1 MMSDLVRKTKHT
13 LLEGVIMKKILLST
27 LVASLLM
34 TGVNAK
40 ETAAKDA
47 TVKQVNT
54 IAVNNAKSEAKS
66 NQASL
71 VKEAIHSLKEAHDA
85 LVALEKKDAK
95 LATSKLESAL
105 GKLEVIL
112 AAKDAPKLLPI
123 DNVMIVNEF
132 VGTSKEIETILN
144 QVKVL
149 LNKNKIQ
156 EARALMLP
164 LQSEIDITVVSLPL
178 VTYPDALKL
187 AAKYVHSNELDKA
200 HEVLVTALSTFTRVT
215 EIVPIPLLKATDLI
229 VASSVIAKED
239 KTRAIAY
246 LDAASESLNV
256 AEKLGYVSK
265 STTTYKA
272 LHEQIDTVK
281 KEIEGP
287 NKAEKIFAKLKES
300 LKEFKEKVFSE
311 KSDTKKNEKE

>member
-1 MMSDLVRKTKHT
+1 MILDLVRETKQT

-27 LVASLLM
+27 LVASLLI

-54 IAVNNAKSEAKS
+54 IAVNNATSEAKT
-66 NQASL
+66 NQAAL
-71 VKEAIHSLKEAHDA
+71 VQEALNSLKEAHDA

-123 DNVMIVNEF
+123 DNAIVVNEF

-144 QVKVL
+144 HVRVL

-156 EARALMLP
+156 EARALMIP

-200 HEVLVTALSTFTRVT
+200 QEVLVTALSTFAKVT
-215 EIVPIPLLKATDLI
+215 EVLPIPLLKATDLI

-272 LHEQIDTVK
+272 LHEQIDAVK

-311 KSDTKKNEKE
+311 KNDTNK

>member
-1 MMSDLVRKTKHT
+1 
-13 LLEGVIMKKILLST
+13 MKKIILST
-27 LVASLLM
+27 IVASLLM
-34 TGVNAK
+34 AGVNAK
-40 ETAAKDA
+40 EVAAKDA
-47 TVKQVNT
+47 TVKQVNK
-54 IAVNNAKSEAKS
+54 IAVNNAKAEAKN
-66 NQASL
+66 NQTAL

-123 DNVMIVNEF
+123 DNVVVVNEF
-132 VGTSKEIETILN
+132 VGTSKDIEIILN
-144 QVKVL
+144 KVRVL

-178 VTYPDALKL
+178 ATYPDALKL
-187 AAKYVHSNELDKA
+187 VAKYVHSNELDKA
-200 HEVLVTALSTFTRVT
+200 KEVLVTALSTFTRVT
-215 EIVPIPLLKATDLI
+215 EILPIPLLKATDLI
-229 VASSVIAKED
+229 MASSEIAKED
-239 KTRAIAY
+239 KTRAIEY
-246 LDAASESLNV
+246 LDAASESLNI

-265 STTTYKA
+265 STTTYKS
-272 LHEQIDTVK
+272 LHEQIDAVK

-287 NKAEKIFAKLKES
+287 NKAEKIFEKLKES
-300 LKEFKEKVFSE
+300 LKEFKEKIFSE
-311 KSDTKKNEKE
+311 KSDTKNNEGVKNVSNKI

>member
-1 MMSDLVRKTKHT
+1 MKTKHKI
-13 LLEGVIMKKILLST
+13 LEGVSMKKIILST
-27 LVASLLM
+27 LVASLLI

-40 ETAAKDA
+40 ETVAKDA
-47 TVKQVNT
+47 SVKQVNT
-54 IAVNNAKSEAKS
+54 IAVNNAKSEVKS
-66 NQASL
+66 NQSEL
-71 VKEAIHSLKEAHDA
+71 VKEALSSLKEAHDA

-123 DNVMIVNEF
+123 DNAIVVNEF
-132 VGTSKEIETILN
+132 MGKSEEIDGILT
-144 QVKVL
+144 QIKTL

-178 VTYPDALKL
+178 ITYPDALKL

-200 HEVLVTALSTFTRVT
+200 QGVLVTALSTFTKVT
-215 EIVPIPLLKATDLI
+215 EVLPIPLLKATDLI
-229 VASSVIAKED
+229 VASSVIAKDD
-239 KTRAIAY
+239 KTKAIAY
-246 LDAASESLNV
+246 LDAANESLNV

-272 LHEQIDTVK
+272 LHEQIDAVQ

-287 NKAEKIFAKLKES
+287 NKAEKIFEKLKES

-311 KSDTKKNEKE
+311 KNDTKK